1 MIDQLQQIIQQI
13 TEKEVS
19 GNANVKNE
27 LAGNVAQETGSS
39 LMEGLKSA
47 ISNGNMT
54 EIMGMMNNTDVNSL
68 TSNPVVKNIIEMLTS
83 KLTKNVGIDASAS
96 SGLAGSIIPQLL
108 SMVLGGKG
116 NFNITDLIGS
126 LTGGSSAGGGSIL
139 DSLGKM
145 GLDQNGDGKVGIDD
159 AISAVTK
166 GGLGDLLGG
175 FFKK

>member
-13 TEKEVS
+13 TEKEVT
-19 GNANVKNE
+19 GNANVNNE
-27 LAGNVAQETGSS
+27 LAGNVAQETGNS

-47 ISNGNMT
+47 VSNGNMS

-68 TSNPVVKNIIEMLTS
+68 TSNPVVKNIIEMLSS
-83 KLTKNVGIDASAS
+83 KLTNNVGIDSSAS

-116 NFNITDLIGS
+116 NFNVTDLIGS

-139 DSLGKM
+139 DGLGKM

-175 FFKK
+175 MFKK